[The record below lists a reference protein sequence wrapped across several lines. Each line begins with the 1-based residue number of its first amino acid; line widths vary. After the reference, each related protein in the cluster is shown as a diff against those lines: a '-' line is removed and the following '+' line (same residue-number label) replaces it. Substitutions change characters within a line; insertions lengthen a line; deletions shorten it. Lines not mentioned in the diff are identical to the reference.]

1 MLLKLG
7 CGGGSRG
14 GGGGG
19 SGSIGGSFAAEGLDV
34 CLCDFAQIEIGS
46 SSRDTSFVA
55 HVHVLVEI
63 EDGIL
68 EALLLCG
75 GCGAALRLCTLH
87 LSLE

>member
-19 SGSIGGSFAAEGLDV
+19 SGSIGGVLGVEGVDV
-34 CLCDFAQIEIGS
+34 CHCDIFQIEIGS

-75 GCGAALRLCTLH
+75 GCGAARA
-87 LSLE
+87 